1 MPNLNP
7 QQRSG
12 PDAGVCHQ
20 RAGAEQEG
28 MGGIMGA
35 SGKDQ
40 AWMPWGQFEGAS
52 KIATKTVGSPEREKK
67 RELSRKRL

>member
-1 MPNLNP
+1 MGSFGISAGNITGRGKKKKPTEYTPNLNP

-20 RAGAEQEG
+20 QAGAEQEG
-28 MGGIMGA
+28 MGGIIGA

-40 AWMPWGQFEGAS
+40 A
-52 KIATKTVGSPEREKK
+52 
-67 RELSRKRL
+67 